1 MADSDKEKDAVKQ
14 DKGEVDDLESEESE
28 NVITMVDV
36 LEEEKE
42 LEDNAF
48 AVLGA
53 CDEKNCTY
61 LRGYLSRQALYSC
74 STCRKDDN
82 EPAGI
87 CLACSYACHEG
98 HELYELYTKRN
109 FRCDCGNDRFLHNPC
124 VLCPNKEPLNEKN
137 QYNHNFLGKYCY
149 CDRPFPDPENEDEM
163 FQCVICEDWFHGLHL
178 NTSLPENDDFAEMIC
193 GTCMEKFSFLW
204 YYYNLSNNPGSSAS
218 SGEEKN
224 VIEVKK
230 EAKEEN
236 DNDEGDID
244 TKSYDTSNID
254 SGIENSCDSMVSS
267 SSSCKLKKLNTGE
280 SLNDS
285 HKGATFWQQGWRSLL
300 CKCSSCLRTYSSFDI
315 DFIYDEQDTVQH
327 YENQGKERSV
337 QISQYERGLNEINKM
352 DRVKSIEA
360 IYECDVMTK
369 ELKDYLKKFADNK
382 KVVRSE
388 DIQEF
393 FEGLKARK
401 RQKVDSLY
409 FCR

>member
-1 MADSDKEKDAVKQ
+1 MAEFDKEESKEKL
-14 DKGEVDDLESEESE
+14 DKVEMDDLESEESE

-53 CDEKNCTY
+53 SDEKNCTY
-61 LRGYLSRQALYSC
+61 LRGYVLRQALYSC
-74 STCRKDDN
+74 NTCRKNDN

-109 FRCDCGNDRFLHNPC
+109 FRCDCGNVKMLHNPC
-124 VLCPNKEPLNEKN
+124 VLCTNKDSVNLKN

-163 FQCVICEDWFHGLHL
+163 FQCIVCEDWFHGLHL
-178 NTSLPENDDFAEMIC
+178 NSSLPENDDFAEMIC
-193 GTCMEKFSFLW
+193 GKCMEKLNFLW
-204 YYYNLSNNPGSSAS
+204 FYYSNNSTINKNEDEKKTDEDAKK
-218 SGEEKN
+218 EEK
-224 VIEVKK
+224 VD
-230 EAKEEN
+230 N
-236 DNDEGDID
+236 DNNEGDIE

-254 SGIENSCDSMVSS
+254 SGIENSCDSLVSS
-267 SSSCKLKKLNTGE
+267 SSNCKLKNWNSE
-280 SLNDS
+280 SIPFQ
-285 HKGATFWQQGWRSLL
+285 KGATFWQQGWRSLL
-300 CKCSSCLRTYSSFDI
+300 CKCSSCLKTYSLLEV
-315 DFIYDEQDTVQH
+315 DFIYDEKDTVQH
-327 YENQGKERSV
+327 YENQAKERSV

-360 IYECDVMTK
+360 IHECDVMTK

-401 RQKVDSLY
+401 RQKVDLPY
-409 FCR
+409 YCR